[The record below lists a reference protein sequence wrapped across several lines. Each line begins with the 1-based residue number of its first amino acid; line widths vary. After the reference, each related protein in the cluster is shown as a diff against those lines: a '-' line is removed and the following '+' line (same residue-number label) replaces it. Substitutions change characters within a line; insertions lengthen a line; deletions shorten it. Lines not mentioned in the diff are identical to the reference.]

1 MPPKSFQAEANEESA
16 LLRSA
21 PLIRTANFHNI
32 PTHRIAEVDAQLK
45 HWSSAFSSVNEDEL
59 DRYLATGEWHKPKPG
74 LLIAVFNGYRN
85 GYDNM
90 RLLLEKYGFVGWFY
104 VPTLFVSEPAA
115 TQQQFV
121 SSRTL
126 KIIHNEYPDGR
137 YALSWDEIKA
147 MDGRHVIACHT
158 RNHAKLQLDDLKY
171 LENETVGPQLDFQK
185 HLGHPVRAFASLS
198 GQPYGE
204 HGPSDQ
210 AIDRAGYQFITSNY
224 KIQRIR
230 ATPGHATPTA
240 DLQPK

>member
-1 MPPKSFQAEANEESA
+1 MPPKPFQAEAREEV
-16 LLRSA
+16 LRLRSA
-21 PLIRTANFHNI
+21 PLIRTVNFHNV
-32 PTHRIAEVDAQLK
+32 PKYRVAETDALLRQ
-45 HWSSAFSSVNEDEL
+45 WSSAFSSVNEGEL
-59 DRYLATGEWHKPKPG
+59 DRYLATGEWHKAKPG
-74 LLIAVFNGYRN
+74 LLVAIFNGYRN

-90 RLLLEKYGFVGWFY
+90 RPLLEKYGFVGWFY
-104 VPTLFVSEPAA
+104 VPTLFVNEPAA
-115 TQQQFV
+115 TQKEFV
-121 SSRTL
+121 ATRTL

-137 YALSWDEIKA
+137 YALSWEEIKA

-158 RNHAKLQLDDLKY
+158 RNHAKLQLDDPKY

-204 HGPSDQ
+204 HGLSDQ
-210 AIDRAGYQFITSNY
+210 MIDRAGYQFITSNY

-240 DLQPK
+240 DMQAK

>member
-1 MPPKSFQAEANEESA
+1 MPPEDFRGTARETGA

-21 PLIRTANFHNI
+21 PLIRTANFHNV
-32 PTHRIAEVDAQLK
+32 PKRRIVEVEAQLK
-45 HWSSAFSSVNEDEL
+45 LWSSAFSSVNEAEL
-59 DRYLATGEWHKPKPG
+59 DRYLTTGEWHKPKPG
-74 LLIAVFNGYRN
+74 LLIAIFNGYRN

-90 RLLLEKYGFVGWFY
+90 RPLLERYGFVGWFY
-104 VPTLFVSEPAA
+104 VPTLFVNEPAA

-126 KIIHNEYPDGR
+126 KIIHDEYPDGR

-158 RNHAKLQLDDLKY
+158 RNHARLQLDDLNY

-198 GQPYGE
+198 GQPYGQ
-204 HGPSDQ
+204 HGPSDR

-230 ATPGHATPTA
+230 SVPGHATPTA
-240 DLQPK
+240 DLQAR

>member
-1 MPPKSFQAEANEESA
+1 MPPESFPNDARTARDS
-16 LLRSA
+16 LRSA

-32 PTHRIAEVDAQLK
+32 PTHRIPEVDAQLK
-45 HWSSAFSSVNEDEL
+45 HWSTAFSSVNEDEL

-85 GYDNM
+85 GFDNM
-90 RLLLEKYGFVGWFY
+90 RPLLEKYGFIGWY
-104 VPTLFVSEPAA
+104 YIPTLFVSEPAA
-115 TQQQFV
+115 TQLQFV
-121 SSRTL
+121 ATRTL
-126 KIIHNEYPDGR
+126 KVIHNEYPDGR

-158 RNHAKLQLDDLKY
+158 RNHARLQLDNPKY

-204 HGPSDQ
+204 HGLSDQ

-230 ATPGHATPTA
+230 STPGQATA
-240 DLQPK
+240 DMQPK